1 MLLQQLVINI
11 KTLLLPNSRNWFH
24 PCKLSP
30 PLRSFVRNYPRA
42 PQNKLQVMKKKKK
55 TSTLQPVV
63 RTY

>member
-42 PQNKLQVMKKKKK
+42 PQNKLQVMKKKK